1 MYPGPLTKGRAEL
14 NLCINRLKA
23 INLTTIHSNDFLC
36 TRVKEESMKKLE
48 KKKKTKPHSGIQK
61 RSSCTCKAE
70 VKGLRKSKMKKKLVF
85 IRDGKGEEG

>member
-1 MYPGPLTKGRAEL
+1 MYPGPLKKGRAEL

-23 INLTTIHSNDFLC
+23 INPTTIHSNDFLC
-36 TRVKEESMKKLE
+36 TRVKEESMGKLG
-48 KKKKTKPHSGIQK
+48 KKKKNPHSGIQK

-85 IRDGKGEEG
+85 IRDRKGEEG

>member
-36 TRVKEESMKKLE
+36 TRVKEESMKKLG
-48 KKKKTKPHSGIQK
+48 KKKKKKNLIQ
-61 RSSCTCKAE
+61 E
-70 VKGLRKSKMKKKLVF
+70 YRKEALVLAKQ
-85 IRDGKGEEG
+85 R

>member
-36 TRVKEESMKKLE
+36 TRVKEESMKKLGE
-48 KKKKTKPHSGIQK
+48 KKKGFWALDI
-61 RSSCTCKAE
+61 
-70 VKGLRKSKMKKKLVF
+70 LMLV
-85 IRDGKGEEG
+85 GST